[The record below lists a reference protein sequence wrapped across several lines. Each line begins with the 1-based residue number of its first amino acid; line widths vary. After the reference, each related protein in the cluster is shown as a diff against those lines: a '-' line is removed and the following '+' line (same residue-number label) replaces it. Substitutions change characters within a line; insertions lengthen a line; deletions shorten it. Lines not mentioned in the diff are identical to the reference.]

1 MKALSKAQAHMLAV
15 TRLLGTVH
23 HNSGFKGGIR
33 TARALAAQGL
43 LDLTESITV
52 KGMWSACIPAATLMN
67 EAGMRWVDS
76 DCRAFLQMGAQWA
89 ENFKG
94 TDIKPRFYA
103 AREWHDGR
111 VYFLVKHPFTNE
123 KVVVFA
129 DDLEIKGH
137 DSE

>member
-15 TRLLGTVH
+15 TRLLGKVH

-33 TARALAAQGL
+33 TARVLAAQGL
-43 LDLTESITV
+43 LDLREDEST
-52 KGMWSACIPAATLMN
+52 GAWYGYIPLATLMN
-67 EAGMRWVDS
+67 DAGMRWVDS